1 MDHRSS
7 FVLIDKNEQKWKEGR
22 RARKGEGKWVRVFD
36 LSRRHDYLLSIIGFL
51 CGQTLSILEETNF
64 IPLEKKK
71 RRRRKRKRNSM
82 NRKCFVLVIRW
93 RTNNAANGG
102 GKNIST
108 SIWKRILQDVRYG
121 WKVWK
126 VLEKWIEFEKTL
138 YFFSCNR
145 RDDAIIFNFGHK

>member
-7 FVLIDKNEQKWKEGR
+7 FVLIDKNEQKEGR

-51 CGQTLSILEETNF
+51 CGETLSILEETNF

-108 SIWKRILQDVRYG
+108 SIWERILQDVRYG
-121 WKVWK
+121 WKKSLKSELNSRKLCISFLV
-126 VLEKWIEFEKTL
+126 IDII
-138 YFFSCNR
+138 
-145 RDDAIIFNFGHK
+145 DDAIFNFDHK